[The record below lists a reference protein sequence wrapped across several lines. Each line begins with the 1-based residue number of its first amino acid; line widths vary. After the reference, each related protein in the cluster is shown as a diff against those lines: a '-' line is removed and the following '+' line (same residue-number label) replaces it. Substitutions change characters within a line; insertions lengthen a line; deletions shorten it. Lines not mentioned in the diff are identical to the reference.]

1 MMLSAAAI
9 ASGTLSAASAED
21 ALLTAGLSVDE
32 PLCGL
37 LSADAS
43 LNAEAIQVPD
53 VAAPDIAIAVD
64 NFQIAPAPVAEKGAA
79 PAATNAPNVAAAAK
93 AAAPSAAPAAAAVPV
108 PDELKAAADA
118 AVAKAAAGANVP
130 VDAEP
135 PVIDYQAVAEAAA
148 AAKAVE
154 EAKLAA
160 AAKEKAE
167 ADRKNDELLA
177 KRRISTKVFKLSH
190 ASADDVA
197 ERINS
202 TWNGDFGATWKVS
215 KIAQSFPEANMV
227 MVTAPSIILDAC
239 EKVVKEVDIEVPQVY
254 IEARFIEL
262 SNNASHK
269 LGIDWQMF
277 DGMKGSLALDAG
289 LNERKMKGISTYNSA
304 NGTYT
309 ITEDGGRRSTADLS
323 YVNGTIGMS
332 ELYVILRALELSE
345 DARTFSN
352 PKIIVSSGKKAT
364 VDMTTKYPN
373 VKISAKRT
381 TNSGGDSLDLDMQM
395 AQIPGEDKMM
405 FAKEAF
411 FSWGI
416 SLDVTPRISTNGLI
430 NVQIVPT
437 ISSRSDWV
445 VSGTAAESDS
455 GTISAKYPV
464 IDVQRLVTEFNM
476 ASGATAVIGGLS
488 LTVETQKDSGIPWLR
503 DWWWIGPRLFGS
515 KVRVKDQHEI
525 IVFVTVGI
533 VDPNNLNKDAG
544 LPKNAVLGRQYT
556 DDIRREP
563 GDRVRERA
571 AGMKSLD
578 FRSLEEQYADP
589 RRTNRVQRTSWSM
602 GNLPLPFTKD
612 PNYNRQTTTTTTKG
626 TK

>member
-1 MMLSAAAI
+1 M
-9 ASGTLSAASAED
+9 
-21 ALLTAGLSVDE
+21 
-32 PLCGL
+32 
-37 LSADAS
+37 
-43 LNAEAIQVPD
+43 
-53 VAAPDIAIAVD
+53 
-64 NFQIAPAPVAEKGAA
+64 
-79 PAATNAPNVAAAAK
+79 
-93 AAAPSAAPAAAAVPV
+93 
-108 PDELKAAADA
+108 
-118 AVAKAAAGANVP
+118 
-130 VDAEP
+130 
-135 PVIDYQAVAEAAA
+135 
-148 AAKAVE
+148 
-154 EAKLAA
+154 
-160 AAKEKAE
+160 
-167 ADRKNDELLA
+167 R

-227 MVTAPSIILDAC
+227 MVTAPAIILDAC
-239 EKVVKEVDIEVPQVY
+239 EQVVKAVDIEVPQVY

-269 LGIDWQMF
+269 LGIDWQML

-309 ITEDGGRRSTADLS
+309 ISDVKGGRSTANLS

-332 ELYVILRALELSE
+332 ELYVILRALESSE

-395 AQIPGEDKMM
+395 TQIPGEDKMM

-445 VSGTAAESDS
+445 VSGTTDESDS

-515 KVRVKDQHEI
+515 KVRVKEQREI

-533 VDPNNLNKDAG
+533 VDPNNLRKDAG

-563 GDRVRERA
+563 GDRVRERT

-589 RRTNRVQRTSWSM
+589 RRTNRVQRAGWSL
-602 GNLPLPFTKD
+602 GDIPLPFTKD
-612 PNYNRQTTTTTTKG
+612 PNYNPTQTKG

>member
-1 MMLSAAAI
+1 MTFRETLTASLLAVAALATDASSAAQ
-9 ASGTLSAASAED
+9 TED
-21 ALLTAGLSVDE
+21 AMLTSGLSVEE
-32 PLCGL
+32 PLCGQL
-37 LSADAS
+37 TVDTTLKE
-43 LNAEAIQVPD
+43 NAIMAPD
-53 VAAPDIAIAVD
+53 MAAPDAAVAVD
-64 NFQIAPAPVAEKGAA
+64 NFQIAPTPPVS
-79 PAATNAPNVAAAAK
+79 TNTQN
-93 AAAPSAAPAAAAVPV
+93 AAAVPAAV
-108 PDELKAAADA
+108 PAVEPAAPVADDVKAAADA
-118 AVAKAAAGANVP
+118 AVAKAASANLP
-130 VDAEP
+130 ADAEP

-148 AAKAVE
+148 AAKAAE
-154 EAKLAA
+154 EAKAAA
-160 AAKEKAE
+160 AAKAKEEEDRKAE
-167 ADRKNDELLA
+167 ELLMR
-177 KRRISTKVFKLSH
+177 RRISTKVFKLSH

-197 ERINS
+197 DRINS

-239 EKVVKEVDIEVPQVY
+239 ERVVKEVDIEVPQVY

-269 LGIDWQMF
+269 LGIDWQML
-277 DGMKGSLALDAG
+277 DGMKGTLALDAG
-289 LNERKMKGISTYNSA
+289 LNERKMKGISSYNSA

-309 ITEDGGRRSTADLS
+309 ISDGARGRSTANLS

-332 ELYVILRALELSE
+332 ELYVILRALESSE
-345 DARTFSN
+345 DARMFSN
-352 PKIIVSSGKKAT
+352 PKIIVLSGKKAT

-395 AQIPGEDKMM
+395 TQIPGEDKMM

-445 VSGTAAESDS
+445 VSGTTDESDS

-476 ASGATAVIGGLS
+476 ASGATAVIGGLA

-515 KVRVKDQHEI
+515 KVRVKEQREI

-533 VDPNNLNKDAG
+533 VDPNNLRKDAG

-571 AGMKSLD
+571 SGMKSLD
-578 FRSLEEQYADP
+578 FRSLEEQYSDP
-589 RRTNRVQRTSWSM
+589 RRTNRVHRAGWSL
-602 GNLPLPFTKD
+602 GDLPLPFTKD
-612 PNYNRQTTTTTTKG
+612 PNYNPTQTKG